1 MYIVR
6 TLILVA
12 CVAVVGLAQGRAAG
26 SNTDNN
32 YAQTDLKEISSH
44 TAELEGHKVAITAD
58 IISIGADR
66 RSLVVFDNSTKTLA
80 SVSLAQLGKSQRHAL
95 ITDPIH
101 RVSVFGRVEIKNGRA
116 LIKADQVM
124 PLTTN
129 LVASE

>member
-6 TLILVA
+6 TLILVS
-12 CVAVVGLAQGRAAG
+12 CLAVVGFAQGRATS
-26 SNTDNN
+26 SNIDTN
-32 YAQTDLKEISSH
+32 YAQTDLKEISSR
-44 TAELEGHKVAITAD
+44 AGEMEGHKVAITAD
-58 IISIGADR
+58 IISISADR
-66 RSLVVFDNSTKTLA
+66 RSLVVFDNNTKTLA
-80 SVSLAQLGKSQRHAL
+80 DVSLAQLGKSQRHAL

>member
-1 MYIVR
+1 MFIVR
-6 TLILVA
+6 TLILVG
-12 CVAVVGLAQGRAAG
+12 CLSVAAFAQGRTTA
-26 SNTDNN
+26 NNIDNN
-32 YAQTDLKEISSH
+32 YAQIDLKEISNR
-44 TAELEGHKVAITAD
+44 AVELDGHRVAITAD

-66 RSLVVFDNSTKTLA
+66 RSLVVFDNNTKTLA
-80 SVSLAQLGKSQRHAL
+80 NVSLVQLGKTQRHSL

-116 LIKADQVM
+116 VIKADQVM